1 MLALNKP
8 PTIEC
13 LLSAH
18 RVIATNITRTKV
30 GDMTSQYE
38 SYASHRVLCGGHVII
53 YTTKASKK
61 KVYQARITIPGV
73 SQADYCVRK
82 SLKTTDE
89 NEAISIAQSLY
100 YDALGRHQQDI
111 PLDPTSWTRLIDLYE
126 SEYPDKSKAS
136 ADAKRYLTPF
146 FGSVKDVRTIDTALV
161 RKFWL
166 WRWDYHKGFV
176 KPPGKVSG
184 ASVYHAAPAPHI
196 NTLNA
201 LRVSLKSILTWA
213 HQQGIIQSLP
223 NTDIPKKVV
232 NAAPNENSRGV
243 FSLDDYRRLYTNL
256 RETCRRVN
264 SGVGVRGNHK
274 QQQLG
279 IERVRFMVLLVANT
293 CIRPT
298 EALQLRHGDFEVKH
312 GTTPH
317 EVEHGISYTEITI
330 RKSVSKTG
338 RQRSVISHDYDGT
351 WRYYQRFLDVLER
364 HDMPTS
370 GEDLVFANTRHP
382 TKPANITATFRTLL
396 ERWDM
401 LKDREGRNRVL
412 YSLRSF
418 AITQALQRT
427 VPIHVVARNAGTSV
441 RMIEKHYWRDI
452 SWSFR
457 DVITKNRR
465 ITTGRSVPSFSPD
478 DDDASSS

>member
-1 MLALNKP
+1 MP
-8 PTIEC
+8 
-13 LLSAH
+13 
-18 RVIATNITRTKV
+18 
-30 GDMTSQYE
+30 SQYE

-61 KVYQARITIPGV
+61 KTYQARITLPGV

-89 NEAISIAQSLY
+89 NEAISFAQALY
-100 YDALGRHQQDI
+100 YDALGRNTQDI
-111 PLDPTSWTRLIDLYE
+111 PLEPTSWTSLVSRYE
-126 SEYPDKSKAS
+126 HEFPDKSKAS
-136 ADAKRYLTPF
+136 ADATRYLTPF
-146 FGSVKDVRTIDTALV
+146 FGSVKDVRSIDTALV

-184 ASVYHAAPAPHI
+184 ACVYHAAPTPHI

-213 HQQGIIQSLP
+213 HQQGIVSSLP
-223 NTDIPKKVV
+223 NTDIPRRIV
-232 NAAPNENSRGV
+232 NAAPKENSRGT
-243 FSLDDYRRLYTNL
+243 FTLKDYQRLYTNL
-256 RETCRRVN
+256 RTTAHRVN
-264 SGVGVRGNHK
+264 LGVGVRGNHK
-274 QQQLG
+274 QQQIG
-279 IERVRFMVLLVANT
+279 IERVRFMVLLIANT

-298 EALQLRHGDFEVKH
+298 EALQLRHSDFCLKQ
-312 GTTPH
+312 GTTSH
-317 EVEHGISYTEITI
+317 EVENDIAYTEITI

-338 RQRSVISHDYDGT
+338 RQRSVISHDYAAT
-351 WRYYQRFLDVLER
+351 WKYYQRFLAVLE
-364 HDMPTS
+364 HHNMPT
-370 GEDLVFANTRHP
+370 GREDLVFANTRHP
-382 TKPANITATFRTLL
+382 HKPANITATFRSLL

-401 LKDREGRNRVL
+401 LKDADGRNRVL

-465 ITTGRSVPSFSPD
+465 TIPGRSVPSFSPD
-478 DDDASSS
+478 DDDPTSS